1 MTSRTAVRLAAA
13 AALSLLAGAAAI
25 GGPASSKANPNPN
38 PSPNGIPL
46 PSRDDAWVQVRTANF
61 TLYGDAGVSKIE
73 SAGQDLERLRAVLL
87 RMKTSL
93 TANSPVPTSLLV
105 FKNRSALEPYLPR
118 QSGKPRNIDG
128 YFQTSSDGNFIA
140 FTAAWNADPRP
151 MVYHEYLHYFLHA
164 NFPPQP
170 LWYDEGLAEFYSTFR
185 STENE
190 ARTGIVIDDHVRFL
204 LGTKLM
210 PLDQLLAVDHD
221 SPEYKDDSKNALF
234 YAESWALVHYLMR
247 GKPERAPQ
255 LGRYLLLVQN
265 GRPRDEAFREA
276 FQTDP
281 AALMAELAAYLRGS
295 RFFYNR
301 LTFSELTVPR
311 EVHVEPMPW
320 VDVVAR
326 LGDFLAH
333 GEDDRLPDA
342 QRFLDAALAAKP
354 DHPGA
359 LATLIWIRMRERSYD
374 DVADLVARARA
385 SGSGDFRV
393 YYYGGLS
400 RMHQLSRSMQYAGR
414 LDAKS
419 RALLEDARADLRR
432 SVELYD
438 GFPEAKGLLGQTY
451 LAEVGPAAAE
461 GIPFLEAAA
470 ERLPS
475 REDLAKD
482 LRTLRG
488 RAAVDPAVVAP
499 EGVRPTPRAER
510 LARNAAL
517 DEVHALIRKGS
528 TEEAIAR
535 LEELVRVTP
544 EEDRGL
550 VEDELAAARL
560 QDSWRRARKDYDVGM
575 ALLRKGDR
583 RGALAHFR
591 AVVAAPH
598 VSPDLAKR
606 ASEKIA
612 EIEARGSAR
621 APTPPGRP

>member
-1 MTSRTAVRLAAA
+1 
-13 AALSLLAGAAAI
+13 
-25 GGPASSKANPNPN
+25 
-38 PSPNGIPL
+38 
-46 PSRDDAWVQVRTANF
+46 
-61 TLYGDAGVSKIE
+61 
-73 SAGQDLERLRAVLL
+73 
-87 RMKTSL
+87 
-93 TANSPVPTSLLV
+93 
-105 FKNRSALEPYLPR
+105 
-118 QSGKPRNIDG
+118 
-128 YFQTSSDGNFIA
+128 
-140 FTAAWNADPRP
+140 

-204 LGTKLM
+204 LDTKLM
-210 PLDQLLAVDHD
+210 PLDQLLAVDRD
-221 SPEYKDDSKNALF
+221 SPEYNDDSKKTLF

-265 GRPRDEAFREA
+265 GRPRDAAFREA
-276 FQTDP
+276 FQTDT
-281 AALMAELAAYLRGS
+281 AALLAELAAYLRSS

-301 LTFSELTVPR
+301 LTFSELTVPD

-320 VDVVAR
+320 EDVVAR

-333 GEDDRLPDA
+333 GEDDRFADA
-342 QRFLDAALAAKP
+342 ERFLDATLAAKP
-354 DHPGA
+354 GHPGA
-359 LATLIWIRMRERSYD
+359 LATLIWIRMREKSYD

-385 SGSGDFRV
+385 SGSNDFRV

-400 RMHQLSRSMQYAGR
+400 RMHQLSKSMQYAGR

-419 RALLEDARADLRR
+419 RALLEDARSNLRR

-438 GFPEAKGLLGQTY
+438 GFPEAKALLGQTY

-461 GIPFLEAAA
+461 GIPFLEAAVA
-470 ERLPS
+470 RLPS
-475 REDLAKD
+475 REDLPRD
-482 LRTLRG
+482 LQTLRG
-488 RAAVDPAVVAP
+488 RAAVDPALLTS

-517 DEVHALIRKGS
+517 DEVHALLRKDR
-528 TEEAIAR
+528 TAEAIAE

-544 EEDRGL
+544 EEDRAL

-560 QDSWRRARKDYDVGM
+560 KDSWQRSRKSYEEGM
-575 ALLRKGDR
+575 ALLKKGDR
-583 RGALAHFR
+583 KGALARFR
-591 AVVAAPH
+591 AVLAMSDAPAN
-598 VSPDLAKR
+598 LAR
-606 ASEKIA
+606 LAREKIA
-612 EIEARGSAR
+612 ELEAR
-621 APTPPGRP
+621 PPAATKAH

>member
-1 MTSRTAVRLAAA
+1 MARVAASPLRAAA
-13 AALSLLAGAAAI
+13 AIAFLGGAGAI
-25 GGPASSKANPNPN
+25 GAS
-38 PSPNGIPL
+38 PSPSANAIPL

-61 TLYGDAGVSKIE
+61 TLYGDASVSKIQ

-87 RMKTSL
+87 RMKKSL

-118 QSGKPRNIDG
+118 EAGKPKNIDG

-190 ARTGIVIDDHVRFL
+190 ARTGIVVDDHVRLL
-204 LGTKLM
+204 LGTKLI
-210 PLDQLLAVDHD
+210 PIDQLLAVDRD
-221 SPEYKDDSKNALF
+221 SPEYNDDSKKGLF

-276 FQTDP
+276 FQTDT
-281 AALMAELAAYLRGS
+281 AALLAELAAYLRSS

-301 LTFSELTVPR
+301 LTFSELTVPD
-311 EVHVEPMPW
+311 EVHVDPMPW
-320 VDVVAR
+320 EDVVAK

-342 QRFLDAALAAKP
+342 QRFLDATLAAKP

-359 LATLIWIRMRERSYD
+359 LATLIWIRMREKSYD
-374 DVADLVARARA
+374 DVAELVSRARA
-385 SGSGDFRV
+385 SGSNDFRV

-400 RMHQLSRSMQYAGR
+400 RMHQLSKSMQYAGR

-419 RALLEDARADLRR
+419 RALLEDARSDLRR

-438 GFPEAKGLLGQTY
+438 GFPEARALLGQTY

-461 GIPFLEAAA
+461 GVPFLEAAVA
-470 ERLPS
+470 RLPA
-475 REDLAKD
+475 REDLARD
-482 LRTLRG
+482 LQTLRG
-488 RAAVDPAVVAP
+488 RAAVDPALQTS
-499 EGVRPTPRAER
+499 GSVRPTPGAER

-517 DEVHALIRKGS
+517 DEVHALIQKGR
-528 TEEAIAR
+528 TEEAVSE

-544 EEDRGL
+544 EEDRAL

-560 QDSWRRARKDYDVGM
+560 KDSWRRSRKDYDEGL

-583 RGALAHFR
+583 KGALAHFR
-591 AVVAAPH
+591 AVLAAPN
-598 VSPDLAKR
+598 VSPELAKR

-612 EIEARGSAR
+612 ELEAGGSAR
-621 APTPPGRP
+621 APTPAKTP

>member
-1 MTSRTAVRLAAA
+1 LTRATAARLRAAA
-13 AALSLLAGAAAI
+13 AFALVGGAAVSGASP
-25 GGPASSKANPNPN
+25 GPD
-38 PSPNGIPL
+38 PNGIPL
-46 PSRDDAWVQVRTANF
+46 PGRDDSWVQVRTANF
-61 TLYGDAGVSKIE
+61 TLSGDASVSKIKE
-73 SAGQDLERLRAVLL
+73 AGLDLERLRAVLL
-87 RMKTSL
+87 RMKKSL

-105 FKNRSALEPYLPR
+105 FKNRAALEPYLPR
-118 QSGKPRNIDG
+118 ESGKPKNIDG

-210 PLDQLLAVDHD
+210 PLDQLFAVNHD
-221 SPEYKDDSKNALF
+221 SPEYNEQSKQGLF

-255 LGRYLLLVQN
+255 LGRYLLLIQN

-276 FQTDP
+276 FQMDTS
-281 AALMAELAAYLRGS
+281 ALLAELAAYLRSS

-301 LTFSELTVPR
+301 LTFAELTVPDV
-311 EVHVEPMPW
+311 VHVEPMPW
-320 VDVVAR
+320 EDVVAR

-333 GEDDRLPDA
+333 GGDDRLPDA
-342 QRFLDAALAAKP
+342 ERFLNATLSARPGHA
-354 DHPGA
+354 GA
-359 LATLIWIRMRERSYD
+359 LASLIWIRVRQRDYD
-374 DVADLVARARA
+374 TAADLVARASA
-385 SGSGDFRV
+385 SGSKDFRV

-400 RMHQLSRSMQYAGR
+400 RMHQLFRTAQHAGH

-419 RALLEDARADLRR
+419 RALLEEARSDLHR
-432 SVELYD
+432 SVELND
-438 GFPEAKGLLGQTY
+438 DFPEAKALLGQTY

-461 GIPFLEAAA
+461 GVPFLEEAVA
-470 ERLPS
+470 RLPS
-475 REDLAKD
+475 REDLARD
-482 LRTLRG
+482 LKTLRG
-488 RAAVDPAVVAP
+488 RAAVDPALLTA

-517 DEVHALIRKGS
+517 DEVHELLRKGR
-528 TEEAIAR
+528 TEEAVAE
-535 LEELVRVTP
+535 LEELARVTP
-544 EEDRGL
+544 EEDRAL
-550 VEDELAAARL
+550 VDDELAAARL
-560 QDSWRRARKDYDVGM
+560 KESWRRSRKDYDEGM
-575 ALLRKGDR
+575 ALLKKGDR

-591 AVVAAPH
+591 AVLAAPE
-598 VSPDLAKR
+598 VPPNLAKLAR
-606 ASEKIA
+606 ERITELEKA
-612 EIEARGSAR
+612 HPPATPGAR
-621 APTPPGRP
+621 